1 MKHRLT
7 FFLLTML
14 MSMIGIE
21 TFAHDIAVKNSDGK
35 TIYYKWTNNKTT
47 LAVSY
52 RDVDPASYSG
62 RYSGDIVIP
71 ESVAYNGKNYLVT
84 SIGRGAFMH
93 CSGLTSITTPN
104 SVTSIESAAFYG
116 CSSLTSVTIPNS
128 VTSIEANAFY
138 FCFSLTSVTIPNSV
152 TSIGSSAFYD
162 TAWYYNQPDGLVYA
176 GMIAYGYKGTMPQ
189 NTTIILKEG
198 TLGIAGSAFSGCY
211 SLTSVTIPNSV
222 TSIGDYA
229 FYKCNRLTSVTIPN
243 SIQTIER
250 STFEGCSGLSNIT
263 IPNSVSSIGSSAFEG
278 CSSLTS
284 VTIGNSVTSIGS
296 SAFEGCSSL
305 TSVTIGNSVTS
316 IGVAAFFECFGLTD
330 VIIGKNVNSIGTQ
343 AFYNCYR
350 LNNIYSLNPI
360 PPTVANTD
368 IFACSTKYVRDKYD
382 VYNYA
387 TLHIP
392 NGSKEDY
399 STAHDWR
406 YFKRIKEDAETASI
420 GSLSLEDVK
429 VTGGDGEIS
438 IEHIDKPTDVYVYS
452 VGGKLIARESAASG
466 SINLQVPKGQL
477 YIVKVGGRTYK
488 VVM

>member
-1 MKHRLT
+1 MAQEITAPKPINRRAMKQHYFT
-7 FFLLTML
+7 FLLTML
-14 MSMIGIE
+14 MSMFGIE
-21 TFAHDIAVKNSDGK
+21 TFAHDIAVNNLDGK

-52 RDVDPASYSG
+52 RGGDFASYTG
-62 RYSGDIVIP
+62 EYLGDIVIP
-71 ESVAYNGKNYLVT
+71 ESVTYNGKNYSVT

-93 CSGLTSITTPN
+93 CSGLTSITIPN
-104 SVTSIESAAFYG
+104 SVTSIEENAFQS

-128 VTSIEANAFY
+128 VTSI
-138 FCFSLTSVTIPNSV
+138 
-152 TSIGSSAFYD
+152 GRSAFYD
-162 TAWYYNQPDGLVYA
+162 TAWYDNQPDGLVYA
-176 GMIAYGYKGTMPQ
+176 GMVAYKYKGTMPQ

-263 IPNSVSSIGSSAFEG
+263 IPNSVS
-278 CSSLTS
+278 
-284 VTIGNSVTSIGS
+284 SIGS

-429 VTGGDGEIS
+429 VTGDDGEIS

-466 SINLQVPKGQL
+466 SVSLQVPKGQL